1 MLGNLRSSCSYP
13 INCLL
18 DHYLTILQFTI
29 FKSLHVVLL
38 SASRMKTIS
47 LHDNEIVIL
56 LLFPTLLTIASLS
69 SKVDLLLIQLER
81 SSFLV
86 PPGHVPYP

>member
-18 DHYLTILQFTI
+18 DHYLTILQVTM
-29 FKSLHVVLL
+29 FKSLHVVQVNYLL
-38 SASRMKTIS
+38 LLASYRMKTIS

-56 LLFPTLLTIASLS
+56 LLFPTLLTKASLFS
-69 SKVDLLLIQLER
+69 RIDLLLIQLK
-81 SSFLV
+81 
-86 PPGHVPYP
+86 